1 MTTTRPG
8 AILWIFCLQYFA
20 AEAVAILAWTG
31 SYSLSANYISD
42 LGAVGCGAAA
52 SGLTLAP
59 ATPCSPLHALM
70 NASFVLQGGLIL
82 GGALL
87 VRPAFPHGRRFAGAL
102 ALIGASGAGVAL
114 VGLAPEDLLP
124 KLHYLGAAENLFC
137 CNAGMAAMGLAMLR
151 RSAARASGAI
161 ALAAGVAGLIGLG
174 CLG

>member
-1 MTTTRPG
+1 
-8 AILWIFCLQYFA
+8 
-20 AEAVAILAWTG
+20 
-31 SYSLSANYISD
+31 
-42 LGAVGCGAAA
+42 
-52 SGLTLAP
+52 
-59 ATPCSPLHALM
+59 M

-87 VRPAFPHGRRFAGAL
+87 VRPAFPPGRLFAGAL

-174 CLG
+174 CLGAGLDFGFGPGGVERVAAYPFPLWIAGMGALLARRGGAPGTAG